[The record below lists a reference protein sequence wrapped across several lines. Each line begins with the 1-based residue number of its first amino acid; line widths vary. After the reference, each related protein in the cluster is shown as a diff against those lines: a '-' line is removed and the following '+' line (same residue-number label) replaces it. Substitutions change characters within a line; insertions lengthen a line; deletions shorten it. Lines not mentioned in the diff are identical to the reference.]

1 MAIPGLKDFFKGS
14 AEGLISGVTNGAAN
28 IISKLKADPTK
39 VFEAETELE
48 KLKITTSLELEKI
61 SVQMEQEV
69 TKQIEAE
76 QKGVSDRW
84 TADMA
89 SDSWLSK
96 NSRPIVLLS
105 LMTFLFVMIITDS
118 IPDIKFEVKPAYID
132 LMEILLITVVGA
144 YFGGRTLEKYQTIR
158 RR

>member
-48 KLKITTSLELEKI
+48 KLKINTSLELEKI
-61 SVQMEQEV
+61 SVQMEQEL

-84 TADMA
+84 SSDMA

-96 NSRPIVLLS
+96 NSRPLVLLS
-105 LMTFLFVMIITDS
+105 LMAFLFIIIVIDS
-118 IPDIKFEVKPAYID
+118 MNLDFEVKDSYIS

-158 RR
+158 KR

>member
-14 AEGLISGVTNGAAN
+14 AEGLINGVTNGAAN

-84 TADMA
+84 SADMA

-96 NSRPIVLLS
+96 NSRPLVLLS
-105 LMTFLFVMIITDS
+105 LMVFLFFMIVTDS
-118 IPDIKFEVKPAYID
+118 IPEINFDVKASYID
-132 LMEILLITVVGA
+132 LMEMLLITVVGA

-158 RR
+158 KR